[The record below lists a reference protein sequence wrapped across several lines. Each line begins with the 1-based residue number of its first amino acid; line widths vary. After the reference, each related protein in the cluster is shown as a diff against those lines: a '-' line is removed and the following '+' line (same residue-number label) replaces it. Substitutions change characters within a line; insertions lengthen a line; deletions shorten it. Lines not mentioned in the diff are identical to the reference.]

1 MSENLRGYLFGLLAG
16 GLLGALFCWM
26 LMADVVVSPCP
37 KIVYELRGE
46 VAFARDCNGGEW
58 RSIPPRY
65 GTYRVYQV
73 GEEL

>member
-1 MSENLRGYLFGLLAG
+1 MKRF
-16 GLLGALFCWM
+16 FT
-26 LMADVVVSPCP
+26 DVFLILIMGFVVYGFFLTTREPPCP

>member
-1 MSENLRGYLFGLLAG
+1 MNKVIIFLLVFGIALMGAGYA
-16 GLLGALFCWM
+16 M
-26 LMADVVVSPCP
+26 QYSKPCP

>member
-1 MSENLRGYLFGLLAG
+1 MEMSDKIIVFLAIFGLSLIGAG
-16 GLLGALFCWM
+16 FFM
-26 LMADVVVSPCP
+26 QHHDKPCQ